1 MRVNFVL
8 LAKGTALNVSAD
20 EGGESGPPELG
31 SNQLTCFQETG
42 VSGRCM
48 IMTACEDGAAKG
60 VVHRD
65 IDTSF
70 VSEDTCFDLPVSES
84 GSKGKRNVLVHRL
97 ESLEDEGVTCRSRF
111 NAVGEGGVDEV
122 NEKGGWKEG
131 DISVVGVIRRE
142 KVRAAGEGI
151 WPGQEFSGDMDH
163 FEVKVCEVNKPACLA
178 AVERL
183 GLAEIS
189 KVLVVGEDLYGEG
202 GAVEVVA
209 PGLQGANNGEKL
221 PVINIVITFSGGE
234 GL

>member
-1 MRVNFVL
+1 MTGRFVIM
-8 LAKGTALNVSAD
+8 A
-20 EGGESGPPELG
+20 P
-31 SNQLTCFQETG
+31 FQ
-42 VSGRCM
+42 
-48 IMTACEDGAAKG
+48 DGASER
-60 VVHRD
+60 VVRRD
-65 IDTSF
+65 INTAFIRKDAGF
-70 VSEDTCFDLPVSES
+70 NLPVSES